1 MLRFK
6 SKELSFI
13 ISVWYFGKHTQA
25 ESNLHKRNPCRQRLG
40 RNQNLGLQGA
50 FQPGCWGSVPAVTST
65 AVLELGKAVV
75 WQREKKQQLLPSPW
89 LVQSALDKVTGLGQ
103 LHFLQSELLLE
114 MALNFAYNMLSQG
127 VLLTLISSFLSPAPF
142 LSSAWNVSWGFDSFY
157 LIISSFCMEDC
168 WAPCSEVTTSLEFLN
183 ICLPS
188 YLLRCQTL
196 DISLPSTPHPVS
208 VMV

>member
-6 SKELSFI
+6 SKKLSFI
-13 ISVWYFGKHTQA
+13 ISVWYFGKHAQA
-25 ESNLHKRNPCRQRLG
+25 ESDLHKRQRLG
-40 RNQNLGLQGA
+40 RNENWGLQGS
-50 FQPGCWGSVPAVTST
+50 FQPGCWASVTAVTNT
-65 AVLELGKAVV
+65 AECWLWGKQ
-75 WQREKKQQLLPSPW
+75 WFDKGKKQQLLPSPW
-89 LVQSALDKVTGLGQ
+89 LVQSALDKAAALGQ

-114 MALNFAYNMLSQG
+114 VALNFVYNMLSLG
-127 VLLTLISSFLSPAPF
+127 VLLTLISPFLSPVPF

-188 YLLRCQTL
+188 YLLWCQTL

-208 VMV
+208 VMM